1 MADETHFED
10 NIKPTETLR
19 QYKVLLEHT
28 PTSEELEQYKL
39 YVHMADKVSERRIQA
54 NTFYI
59 TLLTGLFALLS
70 IVVERGLLSDVQAYL
85 FTAVGM
91 LGILLCFIWF
101 INIRSYRQLN
111 TGKFKVI
118 HEMEQH
124 LPFPCYAREW
134 EILKKGRERKTYFPL
149 SHVEQYIPVLFSLP
163 YLFLV
168 LVSIHALTG

>member
-1 MADETHFED
+1 MADETHLEK
-10 NIKPTETLR
+10 NIKPKETLG
-19 QYKVLLEHT
+19 QYKLLLEHT
-28 PTSEELEQYKL
+28 PPSEELEQYKL

-70 IVVERGLLSDVQAYL
+70 IVVERGLLSNVQAYL

-134 EILKKGRERKTYFPL
+134 EILKEGRERKTSSPFPTWSSTSPSCFL
-149 SHVEQYIPVLFSLP
+149 SPTSFWCSSR
-163 YLFLV
+163 F
-168 LVSIHALTG
+168 TR